1 MNTPNTTSTT
11 NRPLEKSNLENGN
24 GASTAAGT
32 ASTGHRAEDL
42 ATAAKAEFTN
52 IMADLQELVRR
63 ASNLSGNE
71 LSALRQQMSEKLGL
85 AREKLSHLSDDAS
98 AMAHKGVDS
107 TEQLIK
113 QHPLQAVGIAAVV
126 GIAIGVLLNR
136 R

>member
-1 MNTPNTTSTT
+1 MTIMNTSDTTSSV
-11 NRPLEKSNLENGN
+11 NRPTERSNVENGQ
-24 GASTAAGT
+24 GSSASVA
-32 ASTGHRAEDL
+32 GHRAEEL
-42 ATAAKAEFTN
+42 AAAAKTEFTN

-63 ASNLSGNE
+63 AST
-71 LSALRQQMSEKLGL
+71 LSALRQQISEKLGV
-85 AREKLSHLSDDAS
+85 AREKLGHLSEDAS
-98 AMAHKGVDS
+98 AVAHKGVDS

>member
-1 MNTPNTTSTT
+1 MTIMNTSDTTSSV
-11 NRPLEKSNLENGN
+11 NRPTERSNVENGQ
-24 GASTAAGT
+24 GSSASVA
-32 ASTGHRAEDL
+32 GHRAEEL
-42 ATAAKAEFTN
+42 AAAAKTEFTN

-63 ASNLSGNE
+63 ASTLSGNE
-71 LSALRQQMSEKLGL
+71 LSALRQQISEKLGV
-85 AREKLSHLSDDAS
+85 AREKLGHLSEDAS
-98 AMAHKGVDS
+98 AVAHKGVDS